1 MLGPLANGALGVG
14 ENKAGGCGRGGH
26 TPSAEGGG
34 LAVRQQQAAAR
45 AYVVLSGE
53 NGKGRSGHVRMAG
66 EERA

>member
-1 MLGPLANGALGVG
+1 MLGPLANSALGVRKD
-14 ENKAGGCGRGGH
+14 KAGGCGRGGH

-34 LAVRQQQAAAR
+34 LAVREEQAAAR

-53 NGKGRSGHVRMAG
+53 NGEGRNGHVRVAG